1 MVSNEEELAE
11 FLVLKVVWQV
21 LKVMLEEVEEEALM
35 ILGYCYSLLEEEA
48 VAGEAD
54 VLRSLYV

>member
-1 MVSNEEELAE
+1 MLAE

-35 ILGYCYSLLEEEA
+35 ILGLCYSLLEEEVVA
-48 VAGEAD
+48 VEAD
-54 VLRSLYV
+54 ELRN